1 MSFLDFVFRE
11 SVNVVLAIWYYIN
24 QNSKLNKIQIKF
36 LITIIIPLLLGLS
49 RYTFSTTNAIKI
61 NIVLYI
67 VIYAL
72 WLNIFNSLGA
82 EFKKTRFP
90 RTYYLLVPI
99 IFSIPF
105 LNYFFVILPMG
116 DIQIKVLTFL
126 FALFAACTCIFVMF
140 LPQAVKYS
148 SRYLIIIGI
157 WLTEFIYILQ
167 SYFVFNS
174 ETFFIYPFVRILQ
187 TISYILLIFG
197 MLNYNKRHSR
207 IIIEN

>member
-1 MSFLDFVFRE
+1 MSFLDFTFRE
-11 SVNVVLAIWYYIN
+11 SVNVVLAFWYYRY
-24 QNSKLNKIQIKF
+24 QNSKLNKIQVKF
-36 LITIIIPLLLGLS
+36 LITILIPLLLGLS
-49 RYTFSTTNAIKI
+49 RYMFSSLNAIKI
-61 NIVLYI
+61 NIVLYL

-72 WLNIFNSLGA
+72 WLNIFESLGA
-82 EFKKTRFP
+82 EFKKFRFP

-99 IFSIPF
+99 VFSIPF
-105 LNYFFVILPMG
+105 LNYFLVILPME
-116 DIQIKVLTFL
+116 DSQIKVLSFL
-126 FALFAACTCIFVMF
+126 FALFAACTCVFVMF

-157 WLTEFIYILQ
+157 WLTEFIQIIQ

-187 TISYILLIFG
+187 TTSYIFLIFG
-197 MLNYNKRHSR
+197 MINYNKRHSR